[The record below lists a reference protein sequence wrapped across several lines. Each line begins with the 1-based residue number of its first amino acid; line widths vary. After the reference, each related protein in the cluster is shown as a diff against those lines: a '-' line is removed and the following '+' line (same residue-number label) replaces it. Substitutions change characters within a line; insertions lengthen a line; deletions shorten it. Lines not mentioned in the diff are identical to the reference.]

1 MKRISVVY
9 TTIDSIE
16 KARKL
21 ARNALKL
28 EIAACVNIVP
38 GSLSIY
44 SWEGKIE
51 ESQECFLLFKTRKTK
66 AEKLKEWLIEN
77 HPYTTPAILD
87 GEAGI
92 NSNFFDFV
100 EEVVE
105 E

>member
-16 KARKL
+16 TARKL
-21 ARNALKL
+21 ACNVIEL

-51 ESQECFLLFKTRKTK
+51 ESKECFLLFKTSKTK
-66 AEKLKEWLIEN
+66 AAKLKKWLIEN

-87 GEAGI
+87 GEAGV

-100 EEVVE
+100 EEVVKE
-105 E
+105 